1 MDDNRVNLE
10 LFLTDNTRQGMQS
23 AGQNMTGLEQQMK
36 EVVSVLKQELAGL
49 TKAFKEALSSGIS
62 SPADL
67 ADIQAMKGAIAE
79 LEQQIKDLKKET
91 SSTPSYPKVIDLAP
105 YVTEEVNKLED
116 VRERVKLI
124 IANIQQDIDGLRS
137 HSVANAGSGIVNS
150 ADEAKIKALE
160 TTVRGLTEELKKYEL
175 AKKSANE
182 TPIMQND
189 PAPKLNSVK
198 MSMAQIARELPTIA
212 LGPQMFF
219 LAISNNIPIFTDALS
234 SARKEYERLS
244 AAGQKATPVW
254 KQTLSSL
261 FSFQTALAA
270 AITLTVVYGKEIGEW
285 IKGLFKSK
293 EATLELLSAE
303 QEMALAR
310 KKATADS
317 TKERVELDLLYKK
330 LQDATISTNERNAAV
345 GEWIKKYPQHADIMN
360 GEEVSLEK
368 LNIAYQSL
376 TKQII
381 ESAKAKAY
389 FEKTAELQTKKID
402 ADFKRLNQKAT
413 LAPLESEYQ
422 RTKEIYDKLQKDYE
436 KGKSVGQV
444 LPGARVSYMNAKEE
458 YEKQKDIYDK
468 LEKETNDY
476 VAKINYFATQIKV
489 DDLYTPP
496 KEGTLDYFKRLSEQS
511 KAIIEAIP
519 KDMKIALGQGLN
531 SVNGEK
537 ISDDMVKTYKNAMSN
552 LKKANEGISAYDDLN
567 KGYEKKQ
574 EKEVEKLRK
583 KQQKNQEKNN
593 EELLSLR
600 RKNQQEE
607 ANLMEEGTEK
617 KLAQIKADYDA
628 QSQEIEK
635 RVKELAKRNKEAS
648 VKDVNSDG
656 LTTEQQ
662 KEIDK
667 ANKLNEQNRIKQ
679 ENEVYKAE
687 LQTMWDYL
695 KEYGTFQQKKLAIA
709 EEYNEKI
716 AKSTDE
722 WQKKSLEKQKGA
734 SIQQVDI
741 NAIKQSVDW
750 GSVFGDFGTM
760 FKDQL
765 QPTIDKLR
773 AISTTDEFKSSSL
786 QEQQILYDLI
796 KKLEQ
801 SNAAW
806 DSDIFKRV
814 SDDIIAYQ
822 FAMKSYIEAQNR
834 EKDAVNALS
843 SAKEAL
849 KRLEESGSDTS
860 QAEIKVKQAQESL
873 NSASVYVQEFGAKV
887 KETTS
892 DLESSSANAVNMFHS
907 LESGLQGLA
916 SGSLKGIGNGIMQLD
931 KLFNKGDL
939 TKDAGNALAS
949 GFQSLLGKDSKASKA
964 ITEALGST
972 GMAGEIVSA
981 ILGILD
987 TIAEVGVSGIIT
999 SLQDTVLG
1007 SIEKM
1012 LDDVLSGDIIV
1023 KPIKNALSH
1032 VGNILDTI
1040 TFGGFSSWTD
1050 GNEKETAEKISA
1062 LTASNELLRTSIDA
1076 LKDEIKG
1083 NNGSKSISAHNEAR
1097 DAQKRYEENLRQILD
1112 AQMGYHSSHHS
1123 NAYYW
1128 DLKDSS
1134 LSQINNLLGTRLK
1147 DSWSDFSK
1155 LTADQMNEIRTH
1167 LPDIWSEMFNQGK
1180 YGDRFKDDWNNY
1192 ADQAGKVQELT
1203 DDLRESLAQISFDS
1217 LRDSFVDKLMDMRS
1231 DASDFAED
1239 FEEYMTRALLNFS
1252 IGDMLDA
1259 DMKKWYE
1266 SWTDTMNKQDGKL
1279 TEKQI
1284 EDYRKQWDDLVN
1296 KGLVERDK
1304 IAEMT
1309 GYTGD
1314 SDNTSQS
1321 GRSGSIATLTQ
1332 EQGTKLEGLFTSVQ
1346 DHTSSIDQLLKDAR
1360 EERKTMM
1367 EILGRIA
1374 ENTYYC
1380 RYLETMNEY
1389 LERMYIDGVKMK

>member
-10 LFLTDNTRQGMQS
+10 LFLTDKTRQGMQS
-23 AGQNMTGLEQQMK
+23 AGQNLTGLEQQMK

-244 AAGQKATPVW
+244 ASGQKATPVW
-254 KQTLSSL
+254 KQTLTSL
-261 FSFQTALAA
+261 FSMQTLLAA
-270 AITLTVVYGKEIGEW
+270 AITLTVVYGKEIGNA
-285 IKGLFKSK
+285 IGKLFSLSK
-293 EATLELLSAE
+293 ATDQAAKLQKELNDAQLEGGKKAQDELTRLKLLYDATQNLNKPMKE
-303 QEMALAR
+303 R
-310 KKATADS
+310 KKAVD
-317 TKERVELDLLYKK
+317 
-330 LQDATISTNERNAAV
+330 
-345 GEWIKKYPQHADIMN
+345 
-360 GEEVSLEK
+360 
-368 LNIAYQSL
+368 
-376 TKQII
+376 
-381 ESAKAKAY
+381 
-389 FEKTAELQTKKID
+389 ELQ
-402 ADFKRLNQKAT
+402 
-413 LAPLESEYQ
+413 
-422 RTKEIYDKLQKDYE
+422 
-436 KGKSVGQV
+436 
-444 LPGARVSYMNAKEE
+444 
-458 YEKQKDIYDK
+458 
-468 LEKETNDY
+468 
-476 VAKINYFATQIKV
+476 KV
-489 DDLYTPP
+489 FP
-496 KEGTLDYFKRLSEQS
+496 DYFKKLSDEKILAGEAASAYEKLSNQILASARARAVADLITKKQAEILEKNDKKVRLEAEIEKKRSETLGRLSQGTQYGAMTGGAVVQGAKDAMS
-511 KAIIEAIP
+511 ALEAQ
-519 KDMKIALGQGLN
+519 AASL
-531 SVNGEK
+531 
-537 ISDDMVKTYKNAMSN
+537 SDDIYRLQKESTDLAKDVNAADLVFDSSGKDG
-552 LKKANEGISAYDDLN
+552 KKA
-567 KGYEKKQ
+567 EKDA
-574 EKEVEKLRK
+574 EKLRK
-583 KQQKNQEKNN
+583 QRERGEEKGN

-600 RKNQQEE
+600 RKNQQSEVD
-607 ANLMEEGTEK
+607 LMNEGTEK

-628 QSQEIEK
+628 QKQAIEK
-635 RVKELAKRNKEAS
+635 QTKELAKQNKEAS
-648 VKDVNSDG
+648 VKGVNASG
-656 LTTEQQ
+656 VTTEQQ
-662 KEIDK
+662 LAIDK

-734 SIQQVDI
+734 AIQQVDI

-822 FAMKSYIEAQNR
+822 AAMKSYIEAQNR

-860 QAEIKVKQAQESL
+860 QAEIEVKQAQESL
-873 NSASVYVQEFGAKV
+873 NSASVNVQEFGAKV

-907 LESGLQGLA
+907 LESGLQGLT

-939 TKDAGNALAS
+939 TKDASNALAS

-1032 VGNILDTI
+1032 VGNILDTM

-1062 LTASNELLRTSIDA
+1062 LTDSNELLRTSIDA

-1155 LTADQMNEIRTH
+1155 LSADQMNEIRTH

-1231 DASDFAED
+1231 DASDFAND

-1296 KGLVERDK
+1296 KGLAERDK

-1314 SDNTSQS
+1314 SDSTSQS